1 VHDFLVFWAFN
12 QKQKP
17 TTNMLKNF
25 IFILA
30 CTVMISACK
39 PIHIREQSPAIPQPA
54 GISEPTIVDALKII
68 SGTNNELAEKGIR
81 HAALLWREVDGTPED
96 FVKFC
101 SENYIADPQ
110 KKEATF
116 KRFCEYFESLNGHF
130 NKLSLDMQ
138 ENVQL
143 QKGELL
149 PVDPLFAAY
158 NPGAHLIS
166 DLYENKIAFIVALN
180 FPYYTTEEKN
190 ISGPN
195 WTQLQWGYARLGDM
209 FSARVPSE
217 LNQMA
222 SKVSAEGDAY
232 IADYNIY
239 MGHLLNDDNQKL
251 FPEDMVLLSHWNLRD
266 EIKANYA
273 NKENGLKKQEL
284 IYKVMER
291 IINQSIPKVV
301 INSGKQDWNPFTDE
315 VFTDGNK
322 TDFEAETDGR
332 YQQILNNF
340 HVYQAFDPFNP
351 EMNTAIQRAFSV
363 GMQIP
368 QPEVQK
374 LFNEFLSAPQVH
386 EVAAIIK
393 KRLGRDLSPWDIW
406 YDGFKARSS
415 ISEESLNAIT
425 QKKYPNAAAL
435 EADLGNMLLKLGFT
449 KEKAEFIASRI
460 SVDPARGSGH
470 AWGASMKSEKAH
482 LRTRIPAT
490 GMNYKGYNIAIHEF
504 GHNVEQTISLN
515 DVPNYMIN
523 GVPNTAFTEALA
535 FVFQER
541 DLFLLDMKDNNP
553 EKETLKTLDIFWS
566 LYEIMGVSMVDMKMW
581 QWLYSNPNSSAIE
594 LRDAVLQISKDVWNT
609 YYAPVFGMKDQT
621 ILGIYSHMVN
631 SPMYLPNYAF
641 GHLIHFQLEEHF
653 KTHDFAPEVERIF
666 ALGQLTPNEWMHQ
679 AVGEPLSNDAILNAA
694 DVAIAKMK

>member
-1 VHDFLVFWAFN
+1 MIKNIIIFLF
-12 QKQKP
+12 
-17 TTNMLKNF
+17 T
-25 IFILA
+25 IG
-30 CTVMISACK
+30 MISSCQPTEK
-39 PIHIREQSPAIPQPA
+39 KQSTPTPSGITETTIAEAIKSI
-54 GISEPTIVDALKII
+54 GNKTEGSKSDLT
-68 SGTNNELAEKGIR
+68 EKGVR
-81 HAALLWREVDGTPED
+81 HAASLWRDSDGTPED

-101 SENYIADPQ
+101 SENYVADPAQ
-110 KKEATF
+110 KEASF
-116 KRFCEYFESLNGHF
+116 YRFAEYLESLNGHF

-143 QKGELL
+143 MKGEVL
-149 PVDPLFAAY
+149 PIDAQFAAY
-158 NPGAHLIS
+158 NPGAHLIN
-166 DLYENKIAFIVALN
+166 DFYDNKIAFIVALN
-180 FPYYTTEEKN
+180 FPYYPTEEKN

-195 WTQLQWGYARLGDM
+195 WTPLQWGYARLGDV
-209 FSARVPSE
+209 FSSRVPSE
-217 LNQMA
+217 LVQQA
-222 SKVSAEGDAY
+222 SKVAAEGEAY

-239 MGHLLNDDNQKL
+239 MGNILNDDNQKL
-251 FPEDMVLLSHWNLRD
+251 FPENMVLLSHWNLRD

-273 NKENGLKKQEL
+273 NKEIGFKKQAL
-284 IYKVMER
+284 IYQIMQR
-291 IINQSIPKVV
+291 IIDQSIPKMV
-301 INSGKQDWNPFTDE
+301 INSGKQDWNPATNE
-315 VFTDGNK
+315 VFVSGTK
-322 TDFEAETDGR
+322 TEAQPENDGR

-340 HVYQAFDPFNP
+340 HVYQAFDKYEPSMP
-351 EMNTAIQRAFSV
+351 TAIQRAFSA

-374 LFNEFLSAPQVH
+374 LFNEFLSSPQVQ
-386 EVAAIIK
+386 EVAAIVK

-415 ISEESLNAIT
+415 INEESLNAIT
-425 QKKYPNAAAL
+425 EKKYPNAAAL
-435 EADLGNMLLKLGFT
+435 EADLGNILLKLGFT
-449 KEKAEFIASRI
+449 KEKAAFIASRV

-470 AWGASMKSEKAH
+470 AWGASMKAEKAH

-490 GMNYKGYNIAIHEF
+490 GMNYKGYNIAVHEF

-541 DLFLLDMKDNNP
+541 DLFLLNMKDTNP
-553 EKETLKTLDIFWS
+553 EKEYLKTLDIFWS

-581 QWLYSNPNSSAIE
+581 QWLYANPNSTAAE

-621 ILGIYSHMVN
+621 ILGIYSHMIN

-653 KTHDFAPEVERIF
+653 KTHEFAPEVLRIF
-666 ALGQLTPNEWMHQ
+666 ALGQLTPNEWMKQ
-679 AVGEPLSNDAILNAA
+679 AVGTPLSNEAILKAT
-694 DVAIAKMK
+694 DVAVKKLK

>member
-1 VHDFLVFWAFN
+1 
-12 QKQKP
+12 
-17 TTNMLKNF
+17 ML
-25 IFILA
+25 
-30 CTVMISACK
+30 SACHSTIK
-39 PIHIREQSPAIPQPA
+39 KQSTPVATPT
-54 GISEPTIVDALKII
+54 GISVETVADAVKAVSEKLPESYASIV
-68 SGTNNELAEKGIR
+68 EKGVT
-81 HAALLWREVDGTPED
+81 HAASLWRDADGSPED

-101 SENYIADPQ
+101 SENFIADPVQ
-110 KKEATF
+110 KEASF
-116 KRFCEYFESLNGHF
+116 KRFSEYLESLYGHF

-138 ENVQL
+138 ENVTL
-143 QKGELL
+143 QKGEVL
-149 PVDPLFAAY
+149 PIDPLFAGY
-158 NPGAHLIS
+158 NPGAHLMN

-180 FPYYTTEEKN
+180 FPYYSTEEKN

-195 WTQLQWGYARLGDM
+195 WKPLEWGYARLGDV
-209 FSARVPSE
+209 FSSRVPSE
-217 LNQMA
+217 LIQQE
-222 SKVSAEGDAY
+222 SKVAAECDAY

-239 MGHLLNDDNQKL
+239 MGHLLNNDGEKL

-273 NKENGLKKQEL
+273 KKEVGFEKQGI
-284 IYKVMER
+284 IYQVMQR
-291 IINQSIPKVV
+291 IVDQTIPKAV
-301 INSGKQDWNPFTDE
+301 INSGKQDWNPVTNDVLISGTVTDSP
-315 VFTDGNK
+315 
-322 TDFEAETDGR
+322 AETDGR

-340 HVYQAFDPFNP
+340 HVYQAVDPYNP
-351 EMNTAIQRAFSV
+351 TMNTAIQRAFSA

-368 QPEVQK
+368 QTEVQQ
-374 LFNEFLSAPQVH
+374 LFNEFLSSPQIQD
-386 EVAAIIK
+386 VAAIIK
-393 KRLGRDLSPWDIW
+393 KRLGRELQPC
-406 YDGFKARSS
+406 FKARSS
-415 ISEESLNAIT
+415 INEESLNAIT
-425 QKKYPNAAAL
+425 QKKYPNPEAL
-435 EADLGNMLLKLGFT
+435 EADLGNILLKLGFT
-449 KEKAEFIASRI
+449 KEKAAFIASHV

-541 DLFLLDMKDNNP
+541 DLFLLNMKDSNP
-553 EKETLKTLDIFWS
+553 EKEYLKTLDIFWS

-581 QWLYSNPNSSAIE
+581 QWLYANPGSTAEE
-594 LRDAVLQISKDVWNT
+594 LKNAVLQITKDVWNT
-609 YYAPVFGMKDQT
+609 YYAPVFGQKDQT

-653 KTHDFAPEVERIF
+653 KTNEFAPEVLRIF
-666 ALGQLTPNEWMHQ
+666 ALGQLTPNEWMKQ
-679 AVGEPLSNDAILNAA
+679 AVGAPLSNEAILKAA
-694 DVAIAKMK
+694 DVAIEKLK